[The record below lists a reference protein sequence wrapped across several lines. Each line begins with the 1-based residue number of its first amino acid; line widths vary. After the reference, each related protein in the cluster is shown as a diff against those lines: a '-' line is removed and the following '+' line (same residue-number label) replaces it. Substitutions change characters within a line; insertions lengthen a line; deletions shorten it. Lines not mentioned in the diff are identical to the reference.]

1 MRTSRSILYTALG
14 TVLCLLYVFQQ
25 TEIVKLGYRI
35 KTAEKVL
42 ESCWDRKTA
51 LEYTLSA
58 LESPLNMDKSLFIKG
73 NSFEMAKDYKL
84 VKLVPQG
91 KTTGVKVAR
100 LAQKPALKRWTFVS
114 GFAARSA
121 EARTI
126 K

>member
-1 MRTSRSILYTALG
+1 MRTSRSIFYTALG

-51 LEYTLSA
+51 LEYTLSS

-73 NSFEMAKDYKL
+73 DDFEMAKDYKL
-84 VKLVPQG
+84 VKLAPRRSGPGTKGARPVQQPDL
-91 KTTGVKVAR
+91 KR
-100 LAQKPALKRWTFVS
+100 LAFVPW
-114 GFAARSA
+114 FAARSA